1 MTIDLNIFNDPL
13 VSLLFGIFAVS
24 LIVQLGYFWIIFG
37 RLAFYKRK
45 QVSDEQPPVSV
56 VITVNN
62 QYADLRQNLPFLFN
76 QEYPEFEVVVVND
89 NSDDASHELLD
100 ELSKQ
105 HKNLRI
111 VELKQSL
118 NWFKGR
124 KFPLSLGIKS
134 AHHDLLILTD
144 AACQPKSNSWI
155 KEIVSAYL
163 PGTEVTLAYTTFE
176 TKSKINRWLRFT
188 AFYDG
193 LFYLSMAL
201 AGGPF
206 KGNGKNLSYR
216 KQMFYGRKGF
226 SSHYKINVG
235 DDEIFIN
242 QTARKQNTA
251 VILSPESKVVNIK
264 PVSVGRWFKNE
275 KARLF
280 IRKYFRAGSRLLI
293 SLFQSSAFLFY
304 ASFVSLL
311 VLGFSWILVLPLFAL
326 RLVSQY
332 LIFGLAAKKLDEKK
346 LLPFSPLMEIALILI
361 DFIIWLFL
369 IFSRKNRWT

>member
-13 VSLLFGIFAVS
+13 VSTLFGIFALS
-24 LIVQLGYFWIIFG
+24 LIVQLSYFWIVFG
-37 RLAFYKRK
+37 RLAFYKKR
-45 QVSDEQPPVSV
+45 QSSVRQPPVSV

-62 QYADLRQNLPFLFN
+62 QYADLKQNLPFLFG
-76 QEYPEFEVVVVND
+76 QEYPEFEIVVVND
-89 NSDDASHELLD
+89 NSDDVSNELLD

-144 AACQPKSNSWI
+144 AACQPKSNNWI
-155 KEIVSAYL
+155 KEVVSAYAHE
-163 PGTEVTLAYTTFE
+163 TEIALAYTTFE
-176 TKSKINRWLRFT
+176 TKSKFNRWLRFT

-201 AGGPF
+201 AGKPF

-216 KQMFYGRKGF
+216 KQMFYERKGF
-226 SSHYKINVG
+226 SSHYKINIG

-242 QTARKQNTA
+242 QTARKRNTA
-251 VILSPESKVVNIK
+251 VIISPQSKVVNIK
-264 PVSVGRWFKNE
+264 PVSPVKWFKNE

-280 IRKYFRAGSRLLI
+280 IRKYFRAGSRFLI

-326 RLVSQY
+326 RLISQY
-332 LIFGLAAKKLDEKK
+332 IIFGLAAKKLDEKK
-346 LLPFSPLMEIALILI
+346 LLLFSPLMEIALILI
-361 DFIIWLFL
+361 DFFIWLLL
-369 IFSRKNRWT
+369 IFSKKNRWT